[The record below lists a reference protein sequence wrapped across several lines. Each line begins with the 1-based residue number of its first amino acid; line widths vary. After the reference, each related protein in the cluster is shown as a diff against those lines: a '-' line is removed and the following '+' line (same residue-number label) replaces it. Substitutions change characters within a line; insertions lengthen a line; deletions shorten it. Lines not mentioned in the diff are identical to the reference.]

1 MYKILGD
8 REKDTILQETKNSV
22 LLCFSPL
29 SMIMVKFLH
38 KLAEIMKKYE
48 IKAIKITSANRIALV
63 GFTEEIIE

>member
-1 MYKILGD
+1 
-8 REKDTILQETKNSV
+8 
-22 LLCFSPL
+22 
-29 SMIMVKFLH
+29 MIMVKFLH